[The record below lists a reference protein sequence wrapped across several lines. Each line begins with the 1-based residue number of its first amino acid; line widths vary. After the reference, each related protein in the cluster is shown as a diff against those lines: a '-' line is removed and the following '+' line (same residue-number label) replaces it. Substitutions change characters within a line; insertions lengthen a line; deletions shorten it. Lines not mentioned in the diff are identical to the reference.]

1 MTPIENIDYMI
12 SILNA
17 LKTGKQVQFIQTYGS
32 IWLDFPDNVVPDFSA
47 FIYRIKPTMQKYRL
61 GLFRETDQTS
71 YVLAFNTDESAHLAE
86 NNRYFVG
93 WMADWVEYEAY

>member
-32 IWLDFPDNVVPDFSA
+32 RWLDFPDNVVPDFSA

-61 GLFRETDQTS
+61 GLFQETGQTS
-71 YVLAFNTDESAHLAE
+71 YVLAFNTDEIAHVAE
-86 NNRYFVG
+86 SNGDFIKWLTN
-93 WMADWVEYEAY
+93 WVEYEAY